1 MKLTEGCDVM
11 NLSEAKTLYKKCD
24 CNGLYIYTEYGEEVS
39 REFRALVTDKLLRKW
54 EKERFIELYDNIKQN
69 KGDWWDFNLMCEMSE
84 EWRKGP
90 DLQMLSSAVSKLK
103 YADICEKL
111 CVAEIIIGSDKNNKY
126 WWKSGLIWNAVR
138 IGKRKIGCKLAY
150 QALELLHTKGICDEK
165 TRKRCL
171 HDLKRCKCIM
181 RLLFIR

>member
-24 CNGLYIYTEYGEEVS
+24 CNGFYIYTEYGEEVS

-84 EWRKGP
+84 ECRT
-90 DLQMLSSAVSKLK
+90 
-103 YADICEKL
+103 Y
-111 CVAEIIIGSDKNNKY
+111 
-126 WWKSGLIWNAVR
+126 
-138 IGKRKIGCKLAY
+138 
-150 QALELLHTKGICDEK
+150 
-165 TRKRCL
+165 RC
-171 HDLKRCKCIM
+171 
-181 RLLFIR
+181 